1 MKHDTLE
8 QAGLSYAPCHYG
20 MSRNCFRGPRRA
32 LDGSYI
38 AVMGGTNTYGKF
50 IERPYPSLMEKAVGK
65 PCVNFGLIN
74 ASVDAFVHD
83 PTIIAACHDAELTVV
98 QIMGAQNLSNRFY
111 KVHPRR
117 NDRFLGAS
125 TVLRA
130 IYDDIDF
137 ADFNFT
143 RHMLG
148 ALYKRSHER
157 FEILRE
163 ELQAAWIARMSMMLQ
178 QVGSKVVLLWMSDAP
193 LSNDPWHERPQ
204 PLRAD
209 PMFVTRAMVDQ
220 LRPRVIEV
228 IEVEPTAAA
237 RVQGTKGMVFPLLH
251 ADAAAEVLSVATH
264 YETADQMVP
273 VVRRALTALRA

>member
-20 MSRNCFRGPRRA
+20 MSRNSFRGPRRP
-32 LDGSYI
+32 LDKPYI
-38 AVMGGTNTYGKF
+38 AVIGGTNTYGKY
-50 IERPYPSLMEKAVGK
+50 IERPYPSLLEKAIGK
-65 PCVNFGLIN
+65 PCVNFGLVN
-74 ASVDAFVHD
+74 ASVDAFIHD
-83 PTIIAACHDAELTVV
+83 PTIVAAAHDADLTVV

-130 IYDDIDF
+130 IYDDVDF

-148 ALYKRSHER
+148 ALYKRSPDR

-163 ELQAAWIARMSMMLQ
+163 ELQAAWIARMSSVLQ
-178 QVGSKVVLLWMSDAP
+178 QIGPRVVLMWLSDAP
-193 LSNDPWHERPQ
+193 LTDDHWAHRPQ
-204 PLRAD
+204 PFRAD
-209 PMFVTRAMVDQ
+209 PMFVSRAMVEQ
-220 LRPRVIEV
+220 IRHRVIDL

-237 RVQGTKGMVFPLLH
+237 RVQGTKGMIYPLLH

-264 YETADQMVP
+264 YEAADQLVP
-273 VVRRALTALRA
+273 VLRRALASLPE